1 MKQRL
6 SALLSIFL
14 LCTGV
19 FCLADDNVTRES
31 IPIPIGESKAIDPG
45 WGTNWTYRVVSGGE
59 KLASV
64 KKDGVH
70 LTVTA
75 AATAA
80 ARGIAKIRLTS
91 ATKDETVLEINV
103 TTAAGP
109 LHYKIKKM
117 LEDIAEVEVKL
128 VDDTIRI
135 SGRITK
141 TGDWNTKNELLQQL
155 QSKIQNLRSQGG
167 MFFDDSWEDISVVL
181 ASEIKKLNPD
191 IAVERQGHGQKY
203 SILLNGKVTP
213 GEKAEV
219 DKLLERF
226 KKGDVTI
233 LNQVKVDIIPVLK
246 KELKDKDITNVDI
259 IQRSETRIE
268 VSGAISDL
276 AKYKELKRILALPD
290 YANYGIVNLVKFDFV
305 TCLKNELADKKITNV
320 KIERKSS
327 GRTEITGTFTDEVKH
342 AEFKKILAE
351 FKEILAEAEYQNVD
365 IKNNTNFDISERL
378 KNALINFK
386 TVQVTQKT
394 GVYCV
399 TGEIT
404 DASEWKTFSKIMK
417 TFPGV
422 KNQVI
427 YKIDP
432 GDIKNLEKT
441 LEAEGFTV
449 VILDKSTDKF
459 NKNPVNT
466 VALFFDHEELF
477 VGSRMLCQQDID
489 KVEEVLKKDTFY
501 LNANVKKEKKL
512 TLDNN
517 EKLVV
522 EVYLIKETDSNNF
535 SRNTKINIGLT
546 MNADFFRTL
555 MDGNARGKTATFG
568 ANLAANLEVL
578 KTNGLISEYT
588 IAKKT
593 IYANAKEFS
602 KYSNEQKITLPVPG
616 SETGSVQD
624 TAGVEY
630 SVKASFIKE
639 KSGKDAQDVLC
650 AMVEFESCK
659 ITSANT
665 SPGMVVS
672 GGPNAGASEPTT
684 YYFDQPVVFMTESR
698 KQKIIQEDGTPFL
711 KDLPLIGWLFSNKVQ
726 AEQNVT
732 FTIVVVVT
740 HKDAKDSSTVPA
752 NGPRKPAPVP
762 PDYGF

>member
-31 IPIPIGESKAIDPG
+31 IPIGESKAIDPG
-45 WGTNWTYRVVSGGE
+45 WGTNWTYRVVSGE
-59 KLASV
+59 TLVSV

-70 LTVTA
+70 LTV
-75 AATAA
+75 TAA

-91 ATKDETVLEINV
+91 ATKDVTFLEINV

-117 LEDIAEVEVKL
+117 LEDIAEVEVEL

-135 SGRITK
+135 SGIITK
-141 TGDWNTKNELLQQL
+141 TGDWNTKDERLQQL
-155 QSKIQNLRSQGG
+155 QSEIQNLRSQGG
-167 MFFDDSWEDISVVL
+167 MFFDNSWEDISVVL

-191 IAVERQGHGQKY
+191 IAVERLGHGQKY
-203 SILLNGKVTP
+203 SILLKGKVTP
-213 GEKAEV
+213 YEKAKV
-219 DKLLERF
+219 DELLVRF
-226 KKGDVTI
+226 QKDGVTI
-233 LNQVKVDIIPVLK
+233 LNEVKVNIIPVLE

-259 IQRSETRIE
+259 KQRSETRIE
-268 VSGAISDL
+268 VSGAISDR
-276 AKYKELKRILALPD
+276 AKYEELKRILALPD
-290 YANYGIVNLVKFDFV
+290 YANYGIVNSVTFDFV
-305 TCLKNELADKKITNV
+305 TCLKNELADKNITNV

-327 GRTEITGTFTDEVKH
+327 GRIEITGTFTDKVKY
-342 AEFKKILAE
+342 AEFKDILAQ
-351 FKEILAEAEYQNVD
+351 AEYQNVG
-365 IKNNTNFDISERL
+365 IKVNTNFDSSELL
-378 KNALINFK
+378 KNALIDFK

-394 GVYCV
+394 GAYCV

-404 DASEWKTFSKIMK
+404 DALEWKKFSEIMK
-417 TFPGV
+417 TFPEV
-422 KNQVI
+422 ENQVG
-427 YKIDP
+427 YKIDT
-432 GDIKNLEKT
+432 GDIENLRKK

-449 VILDKSTDKF
+449 VILGKSTDK
-459 NKNPVNT
+459 NTIYPVNT

-477 VGSRMLCQQDID
+477 VGSRMLCKQDID

-512 TLDNN
+512 TLDEN
-517 EKLVV
+517 ETLVV
-522 EVYLIKETDSNNF
+522 AVYLIKETDSNNF

-555 MDGNARGKTATFG
+555 MDGNSRGKTATFG
-568 ANLAANLEVL
+568 ANLAGNLDVL
-578 KTNGLISEYT
+578 KTVGMISDYT

-593 IYANAKEFS
+593 INANAKEFQ
-602 KYSNEQKITLPVPG
+602 KYSNEKKITLTVPG

-650 AMVEFESCK
+650 AMVEFESCSFK
-659 ITSANT
+659 SVDAST
-665 SPGMVVS
+665 GMVVS
-672 GGPNAGASEPTT
+672 DGPEPGALVAKT
-684 YYFDQPVVFMTESR
+684 YYFDQPVVLMTESH
-698 KQKIIQEDGTPFL
+698 KQKINQEDGTPFL
-711 KDLPLIGWLFSNKVQ
+711 KDLPLIGMLFSNKVQ

-732 FTIVVVVT
+732 FTLVAVVT
-740 HKDAKDSSTVPA
+740 REGAKDSSTVPA
-752 NGPRKPAPVP
+752 NGPRKQAPVP

>member
-31 IPIPIGESKAIDPG
+31 IPIGASKAIDPG
-45 WGTNWTYRVVSGGE
+45 WGTNWTYRVVSGE
-59 KLASV
+59 KLVSV

-70 LTVTA
+70 LTV
-75 AATAA
+75 TAA

-91 ATKDETVLEINV
+91 ATKDVAVLEINV

-117 LEDIAEVEVKL
+117 LEDIAEVEVEL

-135 SGRITK
+135 SGIITK
-141 TGDWNTKNELLQQL
+141 TGDWNTMNERLQQL
-155 QSKIQNLRSQGG
+155 QSEIQNLRSQGG
-167 MFFDDSWEDISVVL
+167 MFFDESWEDISVVL
-181 ASEIKKLNPD
+181 ASEIKKLNLD
-191 IAVERQGHGQKY
+191 IAVERLGRGQKY

-213 GEKAEV
+213 DGKAEL
-219 DKLLERF
+219 DELLMRF
-226 KKGDVTI
+226 QKKDVTI
-233 LNQVKVDIIPVLK
+233 LNEVKVNIIPVLE
-246 KELKDKDITNVDI
+246 KELKDKGITNVDI
-259 IQRSETRIE
+259 KQRSETRIE
-268 VSGAISDL
+268 VSGAISDR
-276 AKYKELKRILALPD
+276 AKYEELKRILALPD
-290 YANYGIVNLVKFDFV
+290 YANYGIVNSVTFDFV
-305 TCLKNELADKKITNV
+305 TCLKNELADKNIANV

-327 GRTEITGTFTDEVKH
+327 SRIEITGTFTDKVKY
-342 AEFKKILAE
+342 AE
-351 FKEILAEAEYQNVD
+351 FKEILAQAEYQNVG
-365 IKNNTNFDISERL
+365 IKDNTNFDISELL
-378 KNALINFK
+378 KNALIDFK

-394 GVYCV
+394 GAYCV

-404 DASEWKTFSKIMK
+404 DALEWKKFSEIMK
-417 TFPGV
+417 TFPEV
-422 KNQVI
+422 ENQVG
-427 YKIDP
+427 YKIDT
-432 GDIKNLEKT
+432 GDIENLRKK

-449 VILDKSTDKF
+449 VILGKSTDK
-459 NKNPVNT
+459 NTIYPVNT

-477 VGSRMLCQQDID
+477 VGSRMLCKQDID

-512 TLDNN
+512 TLDEN
-517 EKLVV
+517 ETLVV
-522 EVYLIKETDSNNF
+522 AVYLIKETDSNNF

-555 MDGNARGKTATFG
+555 MDGNSRGKTATFG
-568 ANLAANLEVL
+568 ANLAGNLDVL
-578 KTNGLISEYT
+578 KTVGMISDYT

-593 IYANAKEFS
+593 INANAKEFQ
-602 KYSNEQKITLPVPG
+602 KYSNEKKITLTVPG

-650 AMVEFESCK
+650 AMVEFESCSFK
-659 ITSANT
+659 SVDAST
-665 SPGMVVS
+665 GMVVS
-672 GGPNAGASEPTT
+672 DGPEPGALVAKT
-684 YYFDQPVVFMTESR
+684 YYFDQPVVLMTESH
-698 KQKIIQEDGTPFL
+698 KQKINQEDGTPFL
-711 KDLPLIGWLFSNKVQ
+711 KDLPLIGMLFSNKVQ

-732 FTIVVVVT
+732 FTLVAVVT
-740 HKDAKDSSTVPA
+740 REGAKDSSTVPA
-752 NGPRKPAPVP
+752 NGPRKQAPVP

>member
-31 IPIPIGESKAIDPG
+31 IPIGESKAIDPG
-45 WGTNWTYRVVSGGE
+45 WGTNWTYRVISGE
-59 KLASV
+59 NLVSV

-70 LTVTA
+70 LTV
-75 AATAA
+75 TAA

-91 ATKDETVLEINV
+91 ATKDVTVLEINV

-117 LEDIAEVEVKL
+117 LEDIAEVEVTL

-155 QSKIQNLRSQGG
+155 QSEIQNLRSQGG

-191 IAVERQGHGQKY
+191 IAVERQGSGQTY

-213 GEKAEV
+213 DGKAEV
-219 DKLLERF
+219 DKLLVRPQF
-226 KKGDVTI
+226 QKDGVTI
-233 LNQVKVDIIPVLK
+233 LNEVKVDIIPVLE
-246 KELKDKDITNVDI
+246 KELKDKGITNVDL
-259 IQRSETRIE
+259 IQRSATRIE
-268 VSGAISDL
+268 ARGAISDR
-276 AKYKELKRILALPD
+276 AKYEELKQILALPD
-290 YANYGIVNLVKFDFV
+290 FANYGIVNLVKFDFV
-305 TCLKNELADKKITNV
+305 TCLKKELADKKITNV

-327 GRTEITGTFTDEVKH
+327 GRTEITGTFTDKVKY
-342 AEFKKILAE
+342 AE
-351 FKEILAEAEYQNVD
+351 FKEILAEAEYQNVGIRD
-365 IKNNTNFDISERL
+365 NTNFDISELL
-378 KNALINFK
+378 KNALKDFK
-386 TVQVTQKT
+386 TVQVTQKS
-394 GVYCV
+394 GAYCV

-404 DASEWKTFSKIMK
+404 DASEWKKFSEIMK
-417 TFPGV
+417 TFPDV
-422 KNQVI
+422 KNPVV

-432 GDIKNLEKT
+432 GDIKNLKKT

-449 VILDKSTDKF
+449 VILDKSTDKI
-459 NKNPVNT
+459 NTYPVNT

-512 TLDNN
+512 TLDEN
-517 EKLVV
+517 EMLNV
-522 EVYLIKETDSNNF
+522 EVYLITETESNNF
-535 SRNTKINIGLT
+535 SRNTKIDVGLNLT
-546 MNADFFRTL
+546 ADFFRTL

-568 ANLAANLEVL
+568 ANFAGNLEVL
-578 KTNGLISEYT
+578 KTEGLISDY
-588 IAKKT
+588 ISCVKP
-593 IYANAKEFS
+593 INVNAKEFQTFS
-602 KYSNEQKITLPVPG
+602 DEQMITLTVEG
-616 SETGSVQD
+616 SETGSVQV

-659 ITSANT
+659 FTSADTINNQT
-665 SPGMVVS
+665 TV
-672 GGPNAGASEPTT
+672 GGPKPGALVAKT
-684 YYFDQPVVFMTESR
+684 YYFGQPNVLMHKDY
-698 KQKIIQEDGTPFL
+698 KQKVVNKEGTPIL
-711 KDLPLIGWLFSNKVQ
+711 KDLPLLGMLFSNKVEATQ
-726 AEQNVT
+726 TVT
-732 FTIVVVVT
+732 YTIVAVVT
-740 HKDAKDSSTVPA
+740 REGAKDSSTVPA
-752 NGPRKPAPVP
+752 NGPRKKAPVP

>member
-1 MKQRL
+1 MTTMKQRL

-19 FCLADDNVTRES
+19 FCLADDNVIRES
-31 IPIPIGESKAIDPG
+31 IPIGASKAIDPG
-45 WGTNWTYRVVSGGE
+45 WGTNWTYRVISGENISGE
-59 KLASV
+59 KLVSV

-70 LTVTA
+70 LTV
-75 AATAA
+75 TAA

-91 ATKDETVLEINV
+91 ATKDEAVLEINV

-128 VDDTIRI
+128 VDDTITI
-135 SGRITK
+135 DGIITK

-155 QSKIQNLRSQGG
+155 QSEIQNLESQGG
-167 MFFDDSWEDISVVL
+167 MVFDKSWEDISVAL
-181 ASEIKKLNPD
+181 ASEIKKLNLD
-191 IAVERQGHGQKY
+191 IAVERQGRGQKY
-203 SILLNGKVTP
+203 SILLKGKVTP

-219 DKLLERF
+219 DKLLVRF
-226 KKGDVTI
+226 QKDGVTI
-233 LNQVKVDIIPVLK
+233 LNEVKVDIIPVLE

-259 IQRSETRIE
+259 KQRSETRIE
-268 VSGAISDL
+268 VSGAISDR
-276 AKYKELKRILALPD
+276 AKYEELKQILALPD
-290 YANYGIVNLVKFDFV
+290 YANYGIVNSVKFDFV
-305 TCLKNELADKKITNV
+305 TCLKNELEREKITNV
-320 KIERKSS
+320 KIEQRSPT
-327 GRTEITGTFTDEVKH
+327 RIEVTGTFTDEGKYVK
-342 AEFKKILAE
+342 FKKILANS
-351 FKEILAEAEYQNVD
+351 EYQNVGIQD
-365 IKNNTNFDISERL
+365 HTTFDISEQL
-378 KNALINFK
+378 KAALKDFK
-386 TVQVTQKT
+386 TVQVVKQED
-394 GVYCV
+394 GAYCV
-399 TGEIT
+399 VGEIT
-404 DASEWKTFSKIMK
+404 DAIEWKKFSEEMK
-417 TFPGV
+417 KFPGV
-422 KNQVI
+422 KNQVTFI
-427 YKIDP
+427 IDA
-432 GDIKNLEKT
+432 GDIKNLKKT

-449 VILDKSTDKF
+449 VILDKSTDKI
-459 NKNPVNT
+459 NIYPVNT

-477 VGSRMLCQQDID
+477 VGGRMLCQQDID

-512 TLDNN
+512 TLDEN
-517 EKLVV
+517 ETLVV

-555 MDGNARGKTATFG
+555 MDGNSRGKTATFG
-568 ANLAANLEVL
+568 ANLAGNLDVL

-593 IYANAKEFS
+593 IKANAKEFS
-602 KYSNEQKITLPVPG
+602 KYSNEKKITLTVPG

-624 TAGVEY
+624 TAGVNY
-630 SVKASFIKE
+630 SVRASFIKE

-659 ITSANT
+659 ITSADT
-665 SPGMVVS
+665 SPVMLAS
-672 GGPNAGASEPTT
+672 GGPDAGPVKSQT
-684 YYFDQPVVFMTESR
+684 YYFDQPVVLMTESG
-698 KQKIIQEDGTPFL
+698 KQKINQEDGTPFL

-732 FTIVVVVT
+732 FTLVVVVT
-740 HKDAKDSSTVPA
+740 YKDAKDSSTVPA
-752 NGPRKPAPVP
+752 NGPRKQDPVP

>member
-31 IPIPIGESKAIDPG
+31 IPIGASKAIDPG
-45 WGTNWTYRVVSGGE
+45 WGTNWTYRVISGE
-59 KLASV
+59 NLVSV

-70 LTVTA
+70 LTV
-75 AATAA
+75 TAA

-91 ATKDETVLEINV
+91 ATKDVTVLEINV

-117 LEDIAEVEVKL
+117 LEDIAEVEVTL

-155 QSKIQNLRSQGG
+155 QSEIQNLRSQGG

-191 IAVERQGHGQKY
+191 IAVERQGSGQTY

-213 GEKAEV
+213 DGKAEV
-219 DKLLERF
+219 DKLLVRPQF
-226 KKGDVTI
+226 QKDGVTI
-233 LNQVKVDIIPVLK
+233 LNEVKVDIIPVLE
-246 KELKDKDITNVDI
+246 KELKDKGITNVDL
-259 IQRSETRIE
+259 IQRSATRIE
-268 VSGAISDL
+268 ARGAISDR
-276 AKYKELKRILALPD
+276 AKYEELKQILALPD
-290 YANYGIVNLVKFDFV
+290 FANYGIVNLVKFDFV
-305 TCLKNELADKKITNV
+305 TCLKKELADKKITNV

-327 GRTEITGTFTDEVKH
+327 GRTEITGTFTDKVKY
-342 AEFKKILAE
+342 AE
-351 FKEILAEAEYQNVD
+351 FKEILAEAEYQNVGIRD
-365 IKNNTNFDISERL
+365 NTNFDISELL
-378 KNALINFK
+378 KNALKDFK
-386 TVQVTQKT
+386 TVQVTQKS
-394 GVYCV
+394 GAYCV

-404 DASEWKTFSKIMK
+404 DASEWKKFSEIMK
-417 TFPGV
+417 TFPDV
-422 KNQVI
+422 KNPVV

-432 GDIKNLEKT
+432 GDIKNLKKT

-449 VILDKSTDKF
+449 VILDKSTDKI
-459 NKNPVNT
+459 NTYPVNT

-512 TLDNN
+512 TLDEN
-517 EKLVV
+517 EMLNV
-522 EVYLIKETDSNNF
+522 EVYLITETESNNF
-535 SRNTKINIGLT
+535 SRNTKIDVGLNLT
-546 MNADFFRTL
+546 ADFFRTL

-568 ANLAANLEVL
+568 ANFAGNLEVL
-578 KTNGLISEYT
+578 KTEGLISDY
-588 IAKKT
+588 ISCVKP
-593 IYANAKEFS
+593 INVNAKEFQTFS
-602 KYSNEQKITLPVPG
+602 DEQMITLTVEG
-616 SETGSVQD
+616 SETGSVQV

-659 ITSANT
+659 FTSADTINNQT
-665 SPGMVVS
+665 TV
-672 GGPNAGASEPTT
+672 GGPKPGALVAKT
-684 YYFDQPVVFMTESR
+684 YYFGQPNVLMHKDY
-698 KQKIIQEDGTPFL
+698 KQKVVNKEGTPIL
-711 KDLPLIGWLFSNKVQ
+711 KDLPLLGMLFSNKVEATQ
-726 AEQNVT
+726 TVT
-732 FTIVVVVT
+732 YTIVAVVT
-740 HKDAKDSSTVPA
+740 REGAKDSSTVPA
-752 NGPRKPAPVP
+752 NGPRKKAPVP

>member
-1 MKQRL
+1 MTTMKQRL

-31 IPIPIGESKAIDPG
+31 IPIGASKAIDPG
-45 WGTNWTYRVVSGGE
+45 WGTNWTYRVVSGE
-59 KLASV
+59 ERVSV

-70 LTVTA
+70 LTV
-75 AATAA
+75 TAA

-91 ATKDETVLEINV
+91 ATKDVTVLEINV

-117 LEDIAEVEVKL
+117 LEDIAEVEVEL
-128 VDDTIRI
+128 VDDTITI

-141 TGDWNTKNELLQQL
+141 TGDWNTKKKLLQQL
-155 QSKIQNLRSQGG
+155 QSEIKNLESQGG

-181 ASEIKKLNPD
+181 ASEIKKINPD
-191 IAVERQGHGQKY
+191 IAVERQGRGQKY

-213 GEKAEV
+213 DGKAEV
-219 DKLLERF
+219 DKLLKRF
-226 KKGDVTI
+226 QKDGVTI
-233 LNQVKVDIIPVLK
+233 LNEVKVDIIPVLK

-404 DASEWKTFSKIMK
+404 DASEWKTFSETMK

-422 KNQVI
+422 KNLVT
-427 YKIDP
+427 YRIDTC
-432 GDIKNLEKT
+432 DIKNLKKT

-449 VILDKSTDKF
+449 VILDKSTDKI
-459 NKNPVNT
+459 NIYPVNT

-512 TLDNN
+512 TLDEN
-517 EKLVV
+517 EMLNVK
-522 EVYLIKETDSNNF
+522 VYLITETESNNF
-535 SRNTKINIGLT
+535 SRNTKIDVGLNLT
-546 MNADFFRTL
+546 ADFFRTL

-568 ANLAANLEVL
+568 ANFAGNLEVL
-578 KTNGLISEYT
+578 KTNGLISDYVSCELP
-588 IAKKT
+588 INVNAKKFQTFSDQRT
-593 IYANAKEFS
+593 IT
-602 KYSNEQKITLPVPG
+602 ITVPG
-616 SETGSVQD
+616 SETGSVKV
-624 TAGVEY
+624 TAGVKY

-650 AMVEFESCK
+650 AMVDFDDFEF
-659 ITSANT
+659 TSAGIINDHT
-665 SPGMVVS
+665 SD
-672 GGPNAGASEPTT
+672 GGPELGDLVART
-684 YYFDQPVVFMTESR
+684 YYLDQPNVLMHKDY
-698 KQKIIQEDGTPFL
+698 KQKVVNKEGTPIL
-711 KDLPLIGWLFSNKVQ
+711 KDLPLLGWLFSNKVEATQ
-726 AEQNVT
+726 TVT
-732 FTIVVVVT
+732 YTIVAVVT
-740 HKDAKDSSTVPA
+740 RKGAKDSSTVPA
-752 NGPRKPAPVP
+752 NGPRKEAPVP

>member
-31 IPIPIGESKAIDPG
+31 IPIGASKAIDPG
-45 WGTNWTYRVVSGGE
+45 WGTNWTYRVVSGE
-59 KLASV
+59 KLVSV

-70 LTVTA
+70 LTV
-75 AATAA
+75 TAA

-91 ATKDETVLEINV
+91 ATKDVTVLEINV

-117 LEDIAEVEVKL
+117 LEDIAEVEVTL

-155 QSKIQNLRSQGG
+155 QSEIQNLRSQGG

-191 IAVERQGHGQKY
+191 IAVERQGSGQTY

-213 GEKAEV
+213 DGKAEV
-219 DKLLERF
+219 DKLLVRPQF
-226 KKGDVTI
+226 QKDGVTI
-233 LNQVKVDIIPVLK
+233 LNEVKVNIIPVLE
-246 KELKDKDITNVDI
+246 KELKDKGITNVDI
-259 IQRSETRIE
+259 KQRSETRIE
-268 VSGAISDL
+268 VSGAISDR
-276 AKYKELKRILALPD
+276 AKYEELKRILALPD
-290 YANYGIVNLVKFDFV
+290 YANYGIVNSVTFDFV
-305 TCLKNELADKKITNV
+305 TCLKNELADKNITNVKIERKSSGRIEITGTFTDKVKYAEFKEILAQAEYQNVGIKVNTNFDSSERLKKELADKKITNV

-327 GRTEITGTFTDEVKH
+327 G
-342 AEFKKILAE
+342 AC
-351 FKEILAEAEYQNVD
+351 
-365 IKNNTNFDISERL
+365 
-378 KNALINFK
+378 
-386 TVQVTQKT
+386 
-394 GVYCV
+394 CV

-404 DASEWKTFSKIMK
+404 DALEWKKFSEIMK
-417 TFPGV
+417 TFPEV
-422 KNQVI
+422 ENQVV

-432 GDIKNLEKT
+432 GDIKNLKKT

-449 VILDKSTDKF
+449 VILDKSTDKI
-459 NKNPVNT
+459 NIYPVNT

-512 TLDNN
+512 TLDEN
-517 EKLVV
+517 EMLNV
-522 EVYLIKETDSNNF
+522 EVYLITETESNNF
-535 SRNTKINIGLT
+535 SRNTKIDVGL
-546 MNADFFRTL
+546 NLSADFFRTL

-568 ANLAANLEVL
+568 ANFAGNLEVL
-578 KTNGLISEYT
+578 KTEGLISDYVSCVKP
-588 IAKKT
+588 INVNAKKFQT
-593 IYANAKEFS
+593 FS
-602 KYSNEQKITLPVPG
+602 DEQKITLTVPG
-616 SETGSVQD
+616 SETGSVQV
-624 TAGVEY
+624 TAGVNY

-650 AMVEFESCK
+650 AMVEFESCRFK
-659 ITSANT
+659 SADTINNQT
-665 SPGMVVS
+665 TV
-672 GGPNAGASEPTT
+672 GGPEPGALVAKT
-684 YYFDQPVVFMTESR
+684 YYLGQPNVLMHKDY
-698 KQKIIQEDGTPFL
+698 KQKVVNKEGTPIL
-711 KDLPLIGWLFSNKVQ
+711 KDLPLLGMLFSNKVEATQ
-726 AEQNVT
+726 TVT
-732 FTIVVVVT
+732 YTIVAVVT
-740 HKDAKDSSTVPA
+740 REGAKDSSTVPA
-752 NGPRKPAPVP
+752 NGPRKKAPVP